1 MRALVMVAIVT
12 GCAGNPRLDEVETR
26 LSAIE
31 SVQAKN
37 QAATAAELHKVQ
49 VQLDALLFALRNAPT
64 GDGGGDPDLEA
75 KIDDL
80 ARQVHQ
86 LGEAIARLGDAAPA
100 AARQRKRRPEP
111 DPADVMAVPLGK
123 SPIDGPADALV
134 TIVRGYEY
142 ACPFCEKSRATMAEL
157 RKLYP
162 DEVRIVYR
170 HFVIHPATA
179 TLPAQAACAAQI
191 QGKFF
196 EYDELLWAKAFNAN
210 RDFSQANL
218 EKLAVDAGLDLGIF
232 IADLNGTCVGRVQD
246 DMADLKKVGQ
256 GATPTFFVNGRY
268 LAGAQSLATFTKL
281 VDEELA
287 LARKRV
293 KKGTKRSRYYKKWV
307 LGKGKQELVPPA
319 NP

>member
-1 MRALVMVAIVT
+1 MRALALVVIVA
-12 GCAGNPRLDEVETR
+12 GCAGNQRLDEVETR

-31 SVQAKN
+31 SVQARN
-37 QAATAAELHKVQ
+37 QAATTAELRKVQ
-49 VQLDALLFALRNAPT
+49 VQLDALLFALRTAPA

-80 ARQVHQ
+80 ARQIHE
-86 LGEAIARLGDAAPA
+86 LGEAIAKVGDAPA
-100 AARQRKRRPEP
+100 AKPRKRRLEP

-162 DEVRIVYR
+162 DDVRIVYR
-170 HFVIHPATA
+170 HFIVHTQVA

-196 EYDELLWAKAFNAN
+196 EYDELLWSKGFHAN
-210 RDFSQANL
+210 RDFSQTNL
-218 EKLAVDAGLDLGIF
+218 EKLAVDAGLDLGVF
-232 IADLNGTCVGRVQD
+232 IADMNGTCVGRVQD
-246 DMADLKKVGQ
+246 DMAELKKVGQ
-256 GATPTFFVNGRY
+256 GATPTFFINGRY
-268 LAGAQSLATFTKL
+268 LSGAQPLETFTKL

-287 LARKRV
+287 LARARV